1 MVGMSLFPAG
11 VLQLWDVLQHGYWHA
26 RSLDFIG
33 SERARMIEWLRM
45 PGDVVFIVF
54 GAVPLVIAAM
64 KVYFAVRGS
73 PATVEPLDGPWVAPP
88 VVAKLAT
95 LPN

>member
-11 VLQLWDVLQHGYWHA
+11 VLQVWDVLQNGYWHA

-54 GAVPLVIAAM
+54 GAMPLVIASV
-64 KVYFAVRGS
+64 KVYLGVRGS
-73 PATVEPLDGPWVAPP
+73 PAAVEPRDGLWVIPPAPAEP
-88 VVAKLAT
+88 ATVAT
-95 LPN
+95 